1 MILGYE
7 EKRLEELKGIITARE
22 IVQQPLLWMETLE
35 IFKENIARIEAY
47 MAAINKVENLRV
59 IITGAGTSAFVG
71 ETVAPYLL
79 CKTGKRIEAI
89 ATTDIVQY
97 PKTYL
102 QENTPTLLINIAR
115 SGDSPESVAAV
126 ELAEKLIKEL
136 YQITFT
142 CNKDGFLAKKMLH
155 NEKNLLV
162 MMPEKSNDL
171 GFAMTGSFSSML
183 LSCILLYNLDSLE
196 EMEDQLSKIK
206 EVSEHILKDNVN
218 ILKEISEKAFE
229 RIVYVGG
236 GVFQGLSRESCLKV
250 LELTGG
256 KISTL
261 YESILGLRHGPKSI
275 INDNTLII
283 LYLSKDEYAR
293 KYELDLLK
301 EMHNEKGSRKI
312 AVIASEKNEEAVNNS
327 DYYLYN
333 EVNGYN
339 EIKNHLLVFPYIL
352 NAQILAF
359 FSSLNLKVTPDN
371 PCPSGSVNRVV
382 KGVNIYNY
390 K

>member
-7 EKRLEELKGIITARE
+7 EKELEELKGIITAKE
-22 IVQQPLLWMETLE
+22 IVQQPLLWIETLE
-35 IFKENIARIEAY
+35 IFKENLSRIKAY
-47 MAAINKVENLRV
+47 MDDLNKVENLRV

-79 CKTGKRIEAI
+79 SKTGKRVEAI

-97 PKTYL
+97 PEYYL
-102 QENTPTLLINIAR
+102 QASTPTLLINIAR

-142 CNKDGFLAKKMLH
+142 CNKAGYLAKKMMN
-155 NEKNLLV
+155 NEKNLLLL
-162 MMPEKSNDL
+162 MPEKSNDL
-171 GFAMTGSFSSML
+171 GFAMTGSFSSMM
-183 LSCILLYNLDSLE
+183 LSCILLYNLDNLN
-196 EMEDQLSKIK
+196 EMECQLNKIK
-206 EVSEHILKDNVN
+206 AASEHILKDNVN
-218 ILKEISEKAFE
+218 ILKEISEKSFK

-236 GVFQGLSRESCLKV
+236 GMFQGLSRESCLKV
-250 LELTGG
+250 LELTAG

-275 INDNTLII
+275 IDDNTLVI
-283 LYLSKDEYAR
+283 LYLSKNEYAR
-293 KYELDLLK
+293 KYEIDLLK
-301 EMHNEKGSRKI
+301 EMYNEKGGKKI
-312 AVIASEKNEEAVNNS
+312 AVIASEKNEEAINNS

-333 EVNGYN
+333 DAIGYSD
-339 EIKNHLLVFPYIL
+339 IKNHLLIFPYIL

-359 FSSLNLKVTPDN
+359 FSSLNLKITPDN